1 MALGAGVVCEIAAEI
16 RLHNTHSDPTTTRLD
31 VAVNTIRC
39 FPPRERPREEQLR
52 ERLRGSCGQRPSCGV
67 DAVSGP
73 LLRKVATPTISRRL
87 RLLLVREAAKETKMV
102 VTLYH
107 MRPFLTAGAVR
118 PDSTGFR
125 HSHHS
130 GFLAG

>member
-39 FPPRERPREEQLR
+39 FPPRWRPREEQLR

-73 LLRKVATPTISRRL
+73 LLRKVATPTISRR
-87 RLLLVREAAKETKMV
+87 
-102 VTLYH
+102 H
-107 MRPFLTAGAVR
+107 MRPFPTAGAVR
-118 PDSTGFR
+118 PGSTGSR